1 MNASAP
7 HYCQCG
13 QRLARDR
20 AGALCNSC
28 ERQAATDRSGPPL
41 LPAGSWDTPA
51 FRDAF
56 AAQHMGHVARAYR
69 RHPRHAARYGRDGI
83 SQERLGGWLGLTQA
97 QVSRIENGPPIRN
110 LDTLTYW
117 ARTLHIPAHLLWFKL
132 PPEGSG
138 TLPVEQV
145 LPSQGQGLQPWELA
159 DVLTRASLS
168 PATISIME
176 AQAASLAARYPH
188 TPPASLAPD
197 VHSLLRVVSGALD
210 RPQPLST
217 RERCVRLA
225 GTLAGIAG
233 QLADDTGRADQSV
246 AWFTTAGLAAAEV
259 ADSDLAAW
267 ALALRAIGAHFRG
280 EYALSVALLDQ
291 ARATAVASTA
301 RRRAWITALSARGQA
316 AVALEQGRTR
326 EERDMVLRTIA
337 ESHAILSSAGD
348 PEGGTDF
355 FDEPRLT
362 GVSGTALL
370 LLRDTRAAR
379 ESIGHALAG
388 RRASDVKGR
397 ALLTLDL
404 AECAAA
410 EREPEEAAC
419 LAAGALS
426 LAADGIV
433 LPVVRRAT
441 VICQSLH
448 PWGSVSAVAD
458 LADRLASVTRTES

>member
-1 MNASAP
+1 MSASAP

-13 QRLARDR
+13 QRLARDH

-28 ERQAATDRSGPPL
+28 ERQAATERSGPPM

-51 FRDAF
+51 FQDAL
-56 AAQHMGHVARAYR
+56 AAQHMGHLARAYR
-69 RHPRHAARYGRDGI
+69 RHPHHVARYGKDGI

-110 LDTLTYW
+110 LDTLAYW
-117 ARTLHIPAHLLWFKL
+117 ARTLRIPPHLLWFRL

-138 TLPVEQV
+138 TLPAEQALPALEPV
-145 LPSQGQGLQPWELA
+145 LQSWELA

-168 PATISIME
+168 PAIMSEME

-197 VHSLLRVVSGALD
+197 VHSMLRAVSSALG
-210 RPQPLST
+210 RPQPLGT

-233 QLADDTGRADQSV
+233 QLADDTGRAGQSA
-246 AWFTTAGLAAAEV
+246 AWFMTAGLAAAEV

-280 EYALSVALLDQ
+280 EYTLSVELLDQ
-291 ARATAVASTA
+291 ARATAVTSTA
-301 RRRAWITALSARGQA
+301 RRKAWITALSARGQA
-316 AVALEQGRTR
+316 ALALQQGKTR
-326 EERDMVLRTIA
+326 EYGDMVLRTIA

-388 RRASDVKGR
+388 RRVSDVKGR

-404 AECAAA
+404 AECAVA

-419 LAAGALS
+419 LAATALS
-426 LAADGIV
+426 MAATGIV
-433 LPVVRRAT
+433 FPVVRRAT
-441 VICQSLH
+441 EVHRSLH
-448 PWGSVSAVAD
+448 PWESVSAVAD
-458 LADRLASVTRTES
+458 LADRLATVTRTEN